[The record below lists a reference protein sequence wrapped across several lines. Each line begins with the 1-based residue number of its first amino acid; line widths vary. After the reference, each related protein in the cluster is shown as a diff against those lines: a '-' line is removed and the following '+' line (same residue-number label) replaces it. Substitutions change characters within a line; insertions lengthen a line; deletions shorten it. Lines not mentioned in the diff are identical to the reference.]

1 MQKPAL
7 LGSLEDL
14 GYTVK
19 SFEYY
24 PKFFGNW
31 RADLSSEKQE
41 LHISSDRREGWLT
54 LWRYESS
61 TNSTKLFEVESLRMD
76 DQTELQTLRSWLVS
90 MA

>member
-19 SFEYY
+19 SFEYH

-41 LHISSDRREGWLT
+41 LHISSDRREGCSKSRVIEWMIRPNFRPCAVG
-54 LWRYESS
+54 W
-61 TNSTKLFEVESLRMD
+61 
-76 DQTELQTLRSWLVS
+76 
-90 MA
+90 